1 MSADPAR
8 RAAVDVVLAVERDG
22 AFANLL
28 LPAVLRDRRISGND
42 AALATELA
50 YGTLRW
56 QGVLDAVIAAGA
68 RRPAAALDPSVRA
81 ALRVGA
87 YQVLHT
93 RVPAHAAVSTTVD
106 LARDLAGPRPVG
118 LVNAVMRRVSES
130 GWTTWVDRLA
140 PKRDPLGRR
149 AFESGYPRWIAEAYL
164 KALGDNEAELAAL
177 LASDRPTTHL
187 LARPGRIDAEELA
200 ALAGEGATVGRFS
213 PYAVRLAGGD
223 PSRLAP
229 IQDGRARVQDEGSQL
244 VALAARRAP
253 VADGGDERWLDMC
266 AGPGGKSSLL
276 AGLLPAGGCL
286 LAADVLP
293 HRAALV
299 LRGVAATA
307 TTVVVADG
315 TRPAW
320 RADRFD
326 RVVADVPCSG
336 LGSLRR
342 RPELRWRRQP
352 ADVASLVPLQ
362 RDLLDS
368 AIDAAR
374 PGGIV
379 AYATCS
385 PHPDETVGVVE
396 AVVARRP
403 DLTRLDAREALPD
416 VPDVGPGPY
425 VQLWPHKHG
434 TDAMFIALIRRA

>member
-1 MSADPAR
+1 
-8 RAAVDVVLAVERDG
+8 
-22 AFANLL
+22 
-28 LPAVLRDRRISGND
+28 
-42 AALATELA
+42 
-50 YGTLRW
+50 
-56 QGVLDAVIAAGA
+56 
-68 RRPAAALDPSVRA
+68 
-81 ALRVGA
+81 
-87 YQVLHT
+87 
-93 RVPAHAAVSTTVD
+93 
-106 LARDLAGPRPVG
+106 
-118 LVNAVMRRVSES
+118 
-130 GWTTWVDRLA
+130 
-140 PKRDPLGRR
+140 
-149 AFESGYPRWIAEAYL
+149 
-164 KALGDNEAELAAL
+164 
-177 LASDRPTTHL
+177 
-187 LARPGRIDAEELA
+187 
-200 ALAGEGATVGRFS
+200 
-213 PYAVRLAGGD
+213 
-223 PSRLAP
+223 
-229 IQDGRARVQDEGSQL
+229 
-244 VALAARRAP
+244 
-253 VADGGDERWLDMC
+253 
-266 AGPGGKSSLL
+266 
-276 AGLLPAGGCL
+276 
-286 LAADVLP
+286 
-293 HRAALV
+293 
-299 LRGVAATA
+299 
-307 TTVVVADG
+307 VVVADG